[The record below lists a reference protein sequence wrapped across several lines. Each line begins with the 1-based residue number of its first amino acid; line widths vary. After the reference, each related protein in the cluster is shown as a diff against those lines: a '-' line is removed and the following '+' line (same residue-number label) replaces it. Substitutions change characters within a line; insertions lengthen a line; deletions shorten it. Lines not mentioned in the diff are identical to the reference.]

1 MKEKVNL
8 PDSSNVNT
16 HVHTVWSKSFR
27 TEFFVN
33 RSHMRKTRVF
43 FIQNKLHSHIHRLL
57 RGRTG
62 SEKLSKFPLLGPS
75 LILQLRILGT
85 QQNPQSGILL
95 TSFSTWGTENNLAEM
110 NLGSTG
116 VINSCNIFGVK
127 IGKRLQIFGRAHY
140 RATRKH
146 LEGRRQ
152 LEEPAECAAEDD
164 PLRLY
169 KILHLL
175 FSPLV

>member
-62 SEKLSKFPLLGPS
+62 SEILSKFPLFGPS

-95 TSFSTWGTENNLAEM
+95 TSFSTWGTENNLAEI
-110 NLGSTG
+110 NLESTG
-116 VINSCNIFGVK
+116 EVKGCKIFWGQKLANTCSIVGGR
-127 IGKRLQIFGRAHY
+127 IILQQQ
-140 RATRKH
+140 KS
-146 LEGRRQ
+146 RQ
-152 LEEPAECAAEDD
+152 QNAAAET
-164 PLRLY
+164 R
-169 KILHLL
+169 
-175 FSPLV
+175 